1 MRPTL
6 RPLLLA
12 TLLAALS
19 GCAEGPPPEA
29 PATPAGLVTEA
40 QTVTSPAWREAQ
52 RALLLGAAQQSGR
65 PVDPA
70 QLEARLEADR
80 NAALLRILGA
90 MESTGGPE
98 VIAYCAWLAEND
110 VAPPPLRRA
119 ALAVLVRH
127 VDRND
132 PAARTRAGQI
142 WQRVAQLPV
151 TGVISIDTAALRGV
165 LWSNG
170 SQALSTAQAGLQR
183 CYELGLR
190 EDPRLR
196 GAIRVTAR
204 IGANGAVQSCEE
216 SHEGLSP
223 TLVAC
228 VVESIRRTPF
238 AAPEGGSA
246 TVVVPVS
253 FAPR

>member
-1 MRPTL
+1 MRPL
-6 RPLLLA
+6 SFLLA
-12 TLLAALS
+12 APLLAALA

-52 RALLLGAAQQSGR
+52 RALLLGAAQQAGR
-65 PVDPA
+65 PVDPQ
-70 QLEARLEADR
+70 QLEARIEADR
-80 NAALLRILGA
+80 NAALLRILGN
-90 MESTGGPE
+90 MEATGGPQ
-98 VIAYCAWLAEND
+98 VVAYCAWLAENE
-110 VAPPPLRRA
+110 VAPAPLRRA

-132 PAARTRAGQI
+132 PAARARAGQI
-142 WQRVAQLPV
+142 WSRVAQLPV
-151 TGVISIDTAALRGV
+151 TGVITIDTAALRGV
-165 LWSNG
+165 LWANG
-170 SQALSTAQAGLQR
+170 SQALTTAQAGLQR
-183 CYELGLR
+183 CYEVGLR

-196 GAIRVTAR
+196 GNIRVTAR
-204 IGANGAVQSCEE
+204 IGPKGAVMSSQE

-223 TLVAC
+223 MLVAC
-228 VVESIRRTPF
+228 VVEVIARTPF

-246 TVVVPVS
+246 TVVVPVA